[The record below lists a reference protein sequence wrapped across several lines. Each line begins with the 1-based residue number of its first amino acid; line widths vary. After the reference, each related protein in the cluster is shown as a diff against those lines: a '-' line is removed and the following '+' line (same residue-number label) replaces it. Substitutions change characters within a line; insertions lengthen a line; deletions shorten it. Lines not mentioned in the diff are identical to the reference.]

1 MCGISGYIGKREFNS
16 SKRNQL
22 FGLMNNRGPDSNGYK
37 KIINASNP
45 IYLFFTRLA
54 ILGPQ
59 HNANQP
65 FEYKD
70 KIIIFNGEIY
80 NYLEIKEKLEK
91 YGYKFKTTSDTEVLI
106 KALDKWGIECVK
118 KLEGMWAFFY
128 YDSSRK
134 ISYLCRDR
142 FGEKPL
148 FYMRKPNEFYFG
160 SEIKFIKC
168 LYDKN
173 LQVNLNKLEN
183 FLKNGYKC
191 LHKDNK
197 TNFKDIFSVPSGH
210 YLKIKN
216 NKIEK
221 IKYWKIIS
229 QNKLDNE
236 KEHINDLKNKLFK
249 SIEIRLRSD
258 FPIAFFLS
266 GGIDSNTLAFIAKK
280 YFNYQ
285 MKTYSII
292 GTDPKYD
299 ESRMIDFA
307 NKNLGAD
314 HTNLKINT
322 KKINFL
328 KILKKQI
335 NYHDSPVSTINSL
348 LNFLLFKKV
357 KEDGFKVSISGIGSD
372 EIFSGYY
379 DHHLLYLNEVKK
391 KKETYKISTKNW
403 KKIVL
408 PIVRNPLLKNNLL
421 YIKNPKFRKHI
432 YQFEEFKKSIF
443 CKNLKDNFY
452 EKNYCKSLMKNRMV
466 NEMLNEIVPVV
477 LKEDDLNGMYHSI
490 ENRSPFLDSNLFK
503 SGLNMPSEFYIK
515 DGLAKWP
522 LRQII
527 KGIVPDKIRLNERK
541 TGFNASIKDIFNFN
555 KENIEYLTKDNEIFN
570 IINKDRFKDFIKKNK
585 YFSGVQNNF
594 MFNFLSVK
602 LFLESV
608 E

>member
-1 MCGISGYIGKREFNS
+1 MDGKMELIWMTTKEEAMQAVEKLLS
-16 SKRNQL
+16 
-22 FGLMNNRGPDSNGYK
+22 
-37 KIINASNP
+37 
-45 IYLFFTRLA
+45 
-54 ILGPQ
+54 
-59 HNANQP
+59 
-65 FEYKD
+65 
-70 KIIIFNGEIY
+70 
-80 NYLEIKEKLEK
+80 YLEKD
-91 YGYKFKTTSDTEVLI
+91 SQR
-106 KALDKWGIECVK
+106 
-118 KLEGMWAFFY
+118 EG
-128 YDSSRK
+128 
-134 ISYLCRDR
+134 
-142 FGEKPL
+142 
-148 FYMRKPNEFYFG
+148 
-160 SEIKFIKC
+160 
-168 LYDKN
+168 
-173 LQVNLNKLEN
+173 
-183 FLKNGYKC
+183 
-191 LHKDNK
+191 
-197 TNFKDIFSVPSGH
+197 
-210 YLKIKN
+210 
-216 NKIEK
+216 
-221 IKYWKIIS
+221 
-229 QNKLDNE
+229 
-236 KEHINDLKNKLFK
+236 
-249 SIEIRLRSD
+249 
-258 FPIAFFLS
+258 
-266 GGIDSNTLAFIAKK
+266 
-280 YFNYQ
+280 
-285 MKTYSII
+285 
-292 GTDPKYD
+292 
-299 ESRMIDFA
+299 
-307 NKNLGAD
+307 
-314 HTNLKINT
+314 
-322 KKINFL
+322 
-328 KILKKQI
+328 LKKTPQRVI
-335 NYHDSPVSTINSL
+335 ESW
-348 LNFLLFKKV
+348 
-357 KEDGFKVSISGIGSD
+357 D